1 MKKIVEKIEPI
12 AGYISIASGIVC
24 IIGWAGSFFSLPVPA
39 IIFQI
44 LIPILG
50 IVFGCIGYGCDNSN
64 ISFIG
69 TIMCFA
75 LVAFTCIA
83 FILSNGQITRVLW
96 SFYRIE

>member
-1 MKKIVEKIEPI
+1 MKKIESI

-24 IIGWAGSFFSLPVPA
+24 IIGWAGSMLSLPIPA

-50 IVFGCIGYGCDNSN
+50 IVFGCIGYGYDNSR
-64 ISFIG
+64 ISSIG
-69 TIMCFA
+69 AIMCFI
-75 LVAFTCIA
+75 LVAFTCVA
-83 FILSNGQITRVLW
+83 LILSSGENEEIKRAFW